1 MSNNPTY
8 TIKQTRVGDH
18 LEVTIVEL
26 GLTVETAPG
35 KTSYDDALDLAH
47 DVIVE
52 HQTKQREREQ
62 VAS

>member
-1 MSNNPTY
+1 MNETTY
-8 TIKQTRVGDH
+8 TIKQKQVGDH

-26 GLTVETAPG
+26 GVTVETKPG

-52 HQTKQREREQ
+52 HQTKQREQ